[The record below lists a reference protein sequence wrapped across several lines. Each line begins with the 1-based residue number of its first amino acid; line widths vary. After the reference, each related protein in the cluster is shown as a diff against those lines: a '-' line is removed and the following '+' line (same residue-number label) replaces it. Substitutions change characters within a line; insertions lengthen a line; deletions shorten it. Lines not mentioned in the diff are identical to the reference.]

1 MTTISVRGLTK
12 QFILRGRQPEY
23 RSVLEWFSLRKRAG
37 KPFKPQSFLALD
49 DLSFEARSGEVI
61 GIIGRNG
68 AGKSTLLKI
77 LSRILRPTAGTVQ
90 LHGRV
95 SSLLEVGSGFHVEL
109 TGRENV
115 FLNGAIL
122 GMTHREILS
131 KFDEIVAFAGIDKHL
146 DEPVKHYSS
155 GMYMRLAFAVA
166 AHIEPE
172 ILLIDEVL
180 AVGDADFQKKCLR
193 KIEDV
198 GKHGQTVLFVSHNA
212 QAVLKL
218 CSRAILL
225 EHGKVVEDGPVKDVV
240 ATYLRLGGGETG
252 KRVYPEELHAPGDD
266 YVRLRSVRVC
276 SREGVTQASIDI
288 GEEFGVEIQFHVLNG
303 EPILFPVISIN
314 NEWGPL
320 FSSNDVS
327 TEWHARPRPTG
338 FYRATVWIPAHLLTP
353 GSFSASV
360 FFYSFHP
367 YTEHL
372 IDPDAVSFLALETH
386 GGARGNFTG
395 YIGGVV
401 RPLLPWTVEFS
412 ATAIH
417 RIDA

>member
-12 QFILRGRQPEY
+12 EFVLHGRQPEY
-23 RSVLEWFSLRKRAG
+23 RSVLEWFSLRRLQQKTAEPR
-37 KPFKPQSFLALD
+37 KFLALD
-49 DLSFEARSGEVI
+49 KIDFEACTGEVV

-68 AGKSTLLKI
+68 AGKSTLLKVI
-77 LSRILRPTAGTVQ
+77 SRILRPTAGRVRIN
-90 LHGRV
+90 GRV

-122 GMTHREILS
+122 GMTHREIQA
-131 KFDEIVAFAGIDKHL
+131 KFDEIVDFAGVEKHL

-198 GKHGQTVLFVSHNA
+198 GKRGQTVLFVSHNA

-218 CSRAILL
+218 CNRALLL
-225 EHGKVVEDGPVKDVV
+225 EQGKLVEDGPVKDVI
-240 ATYLRLGGGETG
+240 ATYLQMGGGETG
-252 KRVYPEELHAPGDD
+252 ERFYPEEMHAPGDSF
-266 YVRLRSVRVC
+266 VRLRSVRVC
-276 SREGVTQASIDI
+276 SRSGATQTSIDI
-288 GEEFGVEIQFHVLNG
+288 GEEFGIEVQLHVING
-303 EPILFPVISIN
+303 EPILFPLISIN

-320 FSSNDVS
+320 FSSNDATS
-327 TEWHARPRPTG
+327 EWHGRPRPAG
-338 FYRATVWIPAHLLTP
+338 FYRATVWLPSNLLSA
-353 GSFSASV
+353 GSFSVSV
-360 FFYSFHP
+360 SVYSFRP

-372 IDPDAVSFLALETH
+372 IDPDVVSFLALETP

-395 YIGGVV
+395 YIPGVF
-401 RPLLPWTVEFS
+401 RPLLPWTVEFNP
-412 ATAIH
+412 
-417 RIDA
+417 DAF

>member
-1 MTTISVRGLTK
+1 
-12 QFILRGRQPEY
+12 
-23 RSVLEWFSLRKRAG
+23 
-37 KPFKPQSFLALD
+37 
-49 DLSFEARSGEVI
+49 
-61 GIIGRNG
+61 
-68 AGKSTLLKI
+68 
-77 LSRILRPTAGTVQ
+77 
-90 LHGRV
+90 V

-122 GMTHREILS
+122 GMSHREIQA
-131 KFDEIVAFAGIDKHL
+131 KFDEIVAFAGVDKHL

-198 GKHGQTVLFVSHNA
+198 GKRGQTVLFVSHNA
-212 QAVLKL
+212 QAVLRL

-252 KRVYPEELHAPGDD
+252 ERVYMEELHAPGDG
-266 YVRLRSVRVC
+266 YVRLRGVRVC
-276 SREGVTQASIDI
+276 SRAGATQTSIDI
-288 GEEFGVEIQFHVLNG
+288 GEEFGVEVQFHVLNG

-327 TEWHARPRPTG
+327 TEWHGRPRPAG
-338 FYRATVWIPAHLLTP
+338 FYRATAWVPANLLAP
-353 GSFSASV
+353 GSFSVSV
-360 FFYSFHP
+360 SFYSFLP
-367 YTEHL
+367 YTEHV
-372 IDPDAVSFLALETH
+372 IDPDVVSFLALETP

-395 YIGGVV
+395 YIGGAV
-401 RPLLPWTVEFS
+401 RPLLPWTVDFNS
-412 ATAIH
+412 
-417 RIDA
+417 DGY